1 MLFFFGKYS
10 ELTNSERLC
19 IFADMNGK
27 ILALDFG
34 LKRTGVAMTDEL
46 CMIASPLETVE
57 SVNLSAF
64 LAGVVPK
71 EKIHSIVIGEPK
83 RLDGS
88 DSHVT
93 QNVYLLKEALE
104 KQFPDLTI
112 CLYDERFTSKM
123 ASQAILFSG
132 TKKEKRKDKSLIDKV
147 SATILLQSYLE
158 FLSTT
163 KKS

>member
-1 MLFFFGKYS
+1 
-10 ELTNSERLC
+10 
-19 IFADMNGK
+19 MNGK

-34 LKRTGVAMTDEL
+34 LKRTGVAMTDDL
-46 CMIASPLETVE
+46 CMIASPLDTVD
-57 SVNLSAF
+57 SSSLQGFLSSI
-64 LAGVVPK
+64 VVK
-71 EKIHSIVIGEPK
+71 EKIHTIVIGEPK

-112 CLYDERFTSKM
+112 CLHDERFTSKM
-123 ASQAILFSG
+123 ASMAIMSVGL
-132 TKKEKRKDKSLIDKV
+132 KKEKRKDKALIDKV
-147 SATILLQSYLE
+147 SAAILLQSYLE
-158 FLSTT
+158 YLSTT

>member
-1 MLFFFGKYS
+1 MK
-10 ELTNSERLC
+10 
-19 IFADMNGK
+19 GK

-46 CMIASPLETVE
+46 CMIASPLDTVD
-57 SVNLSAF
+57 SSSLQGFLSSI
-64 LAGVVPK
+64 VVK
-71 EKIHSIVIGEPK
+71 EKIHTIVIGEPK

-112 CLYDERFTSKM
+112 CLHDERFTSKM
-123 ASQAILFSG
+123 ASMAIMSVGL
-132 TKKEKRKDKSLIDKV
+132 KKEKRKDKALIDKV
-147 SATILLQSYLE
+147 SAAILLQSYLE
-158 FLSTT
+158 YLSTT